1 MSRKILEVTGEK
13 PIWELPIVKFPPFR
27 LRAWLIEKDPVVW
40 AHLLETYVQYF
51 KFLNHQ
57 NNVEF
62 LSESTFDHL
71 CIFIRTYLK
80 EMGEEE
86 GKLLSLG
93 VNSDVTEQVKQLRI
107 WVFALIK
114 KCGLMH
120 LQIHGDSV
128 WNFVKYYVAKNPNA
142 VRSLL
147 DGTTKPEVNTARTQL
162 NWSKQ
167 IQQHLKQL
175 LESGKFS
182 RIDLKSFESLL
193 AGGDY
198 RNSEFHK
205 QFFTTNW
212 VEMAELLWNKGQ
224 GRASE
229 FAKQVFLVSLLSC
242 PDMVVVNT
250 TKELDIVSLESFVV
264 YPLLGS
270 LLLHPSYEKHNPL
283 LKKELP
289 FMNINVSLDSDEDN
303 QNIEPQQF
311 SVSEDSINSLLEIFP
326 QLSKHQVSVL
336 LHRYDGDIERLTN
349 ILFENPSIVDDIP
362 KELKPTKPK
371 SNLADTTRTYRR
383 VRNKTKNDGPDSTSR
398 HVPDE
403 LRNKTLTRALKLLYE
418 NDEDERDDTYDE
430 SEVDRTNLSDK
441 ITVDEALDEAG
452 NTKKRDETKNN
463 IQSQFEA
470 NEGYLWE
477 LLKQDK
483 EIFSR
488 SRRGTKE
495 RKNIRNATNWSD
507 EQIEGWARM
516 LEKSPQRA
524 RILEE
529 KYMFRGNRKSG
540 KSSYVK
546 NRDGTGEN
554 TFEKKKGQN
563 NRKPEKTS
571 GNKSGQSSND
581 SAPDQQKVK
590 RQQARNEKN
599 KSSRANHNRKA
610 GSMKKISRAGGP

>member
-1 MSRKILEVTGEK
+1 MLEITGER
-13 PIWELPIVKFPPFR
+13 PILELPIVKFPPFR

-51 KFLNHQ
+51 KFLNYE
-57 NNVEF
+57 NNVES

-107 WVFALIK
+107 WVFELIK

-120 LQIHGDSV
+120 LQIHGETV
-128 WNFVKYYVAKNPNA
+128 WNFVKYYVGKNPNT

-147 DGTTKPEVNTARTQL
+147 DGTLKPEVNTTRTQL

-167 IQQHLKQL
+167 MQQHLKQL
-175 LESGKFS
+175 LESGKFT
-182 RIDLKSFESLL
+182 RIDLKSFEGLL

-205 QFFTTNW
+205 QFFTTSW
-212 VEMAELLWNKGQ
+212 VEMIEVLWNKGQ
-224 GRASE
+224 GRASI
-229 FAKQVFLVSLLSC
+229 FAKQVFLVSLISS
-242 PDMVVVNT
+242 PDLVIVNT
-250 TKELDIVSLESFVV
+250 VKALDIVNLESLVV
-264 YPLLGS
+264 YPLFGS
-270 LLLHPSYEKHNPL
+270 LLLHPSYDKHNPL

-289 FMNINVSLDSDEDN
+289 FMNINVSMDTEV
-303 QNIEPQQF
+303 EPPEQKLFTAKQ
-311 SVSEDSINSLLEIFP
+311 ESITAILEIFP
-326 QLSKHQVSVL
+326 QLSQHQVTVL
-336 LHRYDGDIERLTN
+336 LQRYDNDIERLTN

-362 KELKPTKPK
+362 KETKPVIAKEKPVEPTKI
-371 SNLADTTRTYRR
+371 YRR
-383 VRNKTKNDGPDSTSR
+383 VRNSSKDTTSDSTAR

-403 LRNKTLTRALKLLYE
+403 LRNKTLTRALQLLYE

-430 SEVDRTNLSDK
+430 SEVDRTNLAEK
-441 ITVDEALDEAG
+441 ITIDEALDEG
-452 NTKKRDETKNN
+452 NKPKKTDENKNN

-470 NEGYLWE
+470 NEGYLWD

-483 EIFSR
+483 DIFSR
-488 SRRGTKE
+488 SRRGSKE
-495 RKNIRNATNWSD
+495 RKNIKKNTNWSD

-540 KSSYVK
+540 KTAYVK

-554 TFEKKKGQN
+554 TFEKRSGN
-563 NRKPEKTS
+563 RNRKPEKAPA
-571 GNKSGQSSND
+571 NKSDTGSKENT
-581 SAPDQQKVK
+581 PDPTKVK

-599 KSSRANHNRKA
+599 KSSKANHNRKA
-610 GSMKKISRAGGP
+610 GSMKKMSRAGGP